1 MFQVSIVIPYEQSNN
16 ECFSKLVEIIASM
29 PKTYLNSRTSNSFV
43 MCIEADS
50 SLDVA
55 SMVAEYINNHSNACE
70 QNIFELYLCTGPA
83 KYRPA
88 CCHLFPEKII
98 NNQKYFVK
106 LKKRIRECYKIFLA
120 RKSHEKYKNL
130 MKNIKINNIDHS
142 LRSPFMFVIFPN
154 MDIMTNVL
162 KPVIHKVLRKLRG
175 FHIKNAPN
183 FIVINIPNNRTDIIN
198 RIDSLI
204 APILN
209 KVGFKSYTYYY
220 FGGEKEDQI
229 FHLIAK
235 NNSMLVEKMKF

>member
-1 MFQVSIVIPYEQSNN
+1 MFQASIVIPYEQSNN

-43 MCIEADS
+43 MWIEADS

-70 QNIFELYLCTGPA
+70 QNVFELYLCTGPA

-98 NNQKYFVK
+98 NNRKYFVK
-106 LKKRIRECYKIFLA
+106 LKSALENVTRYFSPE
-120 RKSHEKYKNL
+120 NL

-154 MDIMTNVL
+154 MDTMTNVL

-175 FHIKNAPN
+175 FHLKNAPN

-209 KVGFKSYTYYY
+209 RVGFKSYTYYY